1 MTSMLY
7 SCFITAME
15 TLNFTTAAQK
25 VHITQPAFSR
35 NIAALEKELGF
46 ALFWRS
52 KQNGLRVSPAG
63 LAMYNGLKSL
73 AQEYADLVEDA
84 QRISRGEQ
92 GKLVISI
99 LNGCC
104 MDSKMFQVIHGFQA
118 QYPKIAVE
126 LKSCSFAQ
134 LIESVESGMSD
145 VCFCL
150 KIAIEEKDKLLHEVV
165 YTSDS
170 YLAVPARLGCDK
182 SKEYCLLDF
191 KDEVFLLSQDSPRI
205 NEIFVEACKIAGFD
219 PKTKMAPD
227 YETKMLC
234 VEIGEGI
241 AAHNN
246 EHYMKSSNYVNF
258 VKVKELHPVES
269 ALVWNKENYNP
280 SIALFYSLCDQI
292 MTS

>member
-7 SCFITAME
+7 SCFIAAMD

-46 ALFWRS
+46 TLFWRS

-104 MDSKMFQVIHGFQA
+104 MDSKMFQVIHNFQD
-118 QYPKIAVE
+118 QYPKIEVE

-134 LIESVESGMSD
+134 LIESIEIGKSD
-145 VCFCL
+145 VGFCL
-150 KIAIEEKDKLLHEVV
+150 EFAIEEKDKLLHEAV
-165 YTSDS
+165 YISDS
-170 YLAVPARLGCDK
+170 YLAVPARLGCDEG
-182 SKEYCLLDF
+182 KEYRLIDF
-191 KDEVFLLSQDSPRI
+191 KDDVFLLSEDSPRI
-205 NEIFVEACKIAGFD
+205 NEMFVEACKMAGFD
-219 PKTKMAPD
+219 PRTKIAPD
-227 YETKMLC
+227 YETKMLW

-241 AAHNN
+241 AAHSN
-246 EHYMKSSNYVNF
+246 EHYMKSSKYVDF
-258 VKVKELHPVES
+258 VKVEELHPVEC
-269 ALVWNKENYNP
+269 ALIWNKENYNP
-280 SIALFYSLCDQI
+280 SIALFYSMCDQI
-292 MTS
+292 MTL